1 MPANNSQTRVGL
13 FVLGMHRSGT
23 SALTGTL
30 QRLGAE
36 LGDNLLPARPDNPKG
51 FWENVDAMEINE
63 ALLRSLGT
71 TWSSPNRLPSEWLKT
86 QAGLD
91 AYGRAVAL
99 LEANFAGSS
108 LWGLKD
114 PRICR
119 LAPLW
124 FKAATTTGSQVAC
137 IQIVRSPREVMASLQ
152 ARDELPEGVSALLWL
167 QHVLA
172 AEFHSR
178 GYPRL
183 MVTYDQ
189 LLSDWRG
196 VAGRIQETLGVHW
209 PNNTEDA
216 QAQIDAFLSGDQ
228 RHHVEAAGTSL
239 PLLDLIEETY
249 STCCELATND
259 GEAQWDRFEGIRAR
273 YFAAEALFGD
283 AVDSQAKVMADM
295 ERRHEEDKR
304 GREEQAKNDLQF
316 FQAHIE
322 KLNAQISGLSGKL
335 ADQAADVAKLSA
347 EKDAHSAVLARSL
360 ETSVAEAASLG
371 QAIAQCA
378 SDLRDAQAEK
388 ARLQTQVDS
397 MAGRIE
403 HHALEIERLSNSL
416 ADLDRLTESKLWLA
430 RKLLGFGKKVSS
442 T

>member
-1 MPANNSQTRVGL
+1 MPANNTQTRVGL

-51 FWENVDAMEINE
+51 FWENADAMEINE
-63 ALLRSLGT
+63 ALLKNLGT
-71 TWSSPNRLPSEWLKT
+71 AWSSPRRLPTDWLKT

-99 LEANFAGSS
+99 LEANFADSG

-114 PRICR
+114 PRICQ

-124 FKAATTTGSQVAC
+124 FKAAAAIGSQVAC
-137 IQIVRSPREVMASLQ
+137 ILIVRSPREVMASLQ
-152 ARDELPEGVSALLWL
+152 ARDELPAGISALLWL

-189 LLSDWRG
+189 LLSDWRD
-196 VAGRIQETLGVHW
+196 VAGRVEKALGIQW
-209 PNNTEDA
+209 PNDTDDA
-216 QAQIDAFLSGDQ
+216 RAQVDAFLSGDQ
-228 RHHVEAAGTSL
+228 RHHVEGAGTPM

-249 STCCELATND
+249 SVCCDLATD
-259 GEAQWDRFEGIRAR
+259 DREAQWDRFEGIRGR
-273 YFAAEALFGD
+273 YFAAEALFGG
-283 AVDSQAKVMADM
+283 AVDSQAEAMEDM

-316 FQAHIE
+316 YQAHIE
-322 KLNAQISGLSGKL
+322 KLNTQISSLSGKL
-335 ADQAADVAKLSA
+335 ADQAADVTKLCA

-360 ETSVAEAASLG
+360 EANVAEAASLR
-371 QAIAQCA
+371 QAVAQCT
-378 SDLRDAQAEK
+378 SDLRGAQSEK
-388 ARLQTQVDS
+388 ERLQTQVDS
-397 MAGRIE
+397 MADRIE
-403 HHALEIERLSNSL
+403 HQAGEIERLSRSL
-416 ADLDRLTESKLWLA
+416 EDLGRLTQSKLWLA
-430 RKLLGFGKKVSS
+430 RKLLGFGSKVNP